1 MVIVITTTIVTTTIY
16 QFSMSLV
23 LPTSNDSHTEMTSPV
38 TSSRSNDIGK
48 LKVEDMSR
56 LEKCN
61 TNQQYG
67 MTI

>member
-1 MVIVITTTIVTTTIY
+1 
-16 QFSMSLV
+16 MSLV

-61 TNQQYG
+61 TN
-67 MTI
+67 